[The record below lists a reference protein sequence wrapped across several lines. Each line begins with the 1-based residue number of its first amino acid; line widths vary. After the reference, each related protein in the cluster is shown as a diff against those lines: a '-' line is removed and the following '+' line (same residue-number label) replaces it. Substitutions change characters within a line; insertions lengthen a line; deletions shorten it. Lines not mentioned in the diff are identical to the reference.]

1 VSTTGTTEANNL
13 VEILL
18 VDDREENLLA
28 LEAVLHNPGYRLVKA
43 SSGDAALRY
52 LLDRSPAVILLDV
65 QMPGLDGFATASI
78 IKGSERTREIPIIFL
93 TALNKDEHY
102 VQRGYEHGAVDYL
115 YKPFDAHILRSKV
128 AVFADLHR
136 KTERLLVAERKLI
149 ENERRERERRFAEIE
164 LKNLRR
170 SQLEQR
176 RYRELVDGINHG
188 VVWAADARPF
198 AITFASPRVEA
209 LLGYPQQRWLKE
221 PRFWEN
227 HVHPHDRMLF
237 AEQLSSLVLDG
248 EPAGFEHRFI
258 KADGSV
264 VWLHTGMRLTSAGE
278 NGEREIRGLSVD
290 VTKLKEAE
298 RTLEQS
304 KLRSDLLAEVS
315 LLLSQPLDHAAP
327 LDGVAAV
334 IAARFG
340 AYVCIQG
347 FDPAGSLRTLAV
359 AHRDPVLHAQ
369 AQKVLP
375 RWTACTELPAPGF
388 FSNIKAG
395 ESGKLCFHLEQLSFV
410 DSLHLNSAFVF
421 PLVARGQRIGTL
433 LLGGDSEYQLNS
445 SDRALGEDL
454 SFRIAASLD
463 NACLYREAQK
473 AVRMRDEFLSIASH
487 ELKTPLTPLKIQTQ
501 QLLRLISKD
510 SLASVEPAR
519 VNRMLE
525 ISNRQIERLN
535 KLIEDLLDISR
546 ISTGKMG
553 LRIEEFDLMELLHD
567 MEQRFGGHLAA
578 SGCELRLAGPGS
590 VKVHWDSFRI
600 EQVLVNLLTN
610 ATKYAPGKPV
620 DFLVETSANGVQI
633 SVRDQGMGI
642 AHEDQDRIFQRFE
655 RAVSGTHFGGLGL
668 GLYISTQIA
677 EAHAGRLWVES
688 EVGIGSTFHLL
699 MPYASPGEQVHPAN
713 IDSGSGFIPATA
725 ALNAVGASVSA
736 LRAT

>member
-1 VSTTGTTEANNL
+1 MSQAASLELNDT

-28 LEAVLHNPGYRLVKA
+28 LEAVLQRPGYQLVKA
-43 SSGDAALRY
+43 GSGDAALRY
-52 LLDRSPAVILLDV
+52 LLAHSPAVILLDV

-102 VQRGYEHGAVDYL
+102 VQRGYDHGAVDYI

-136 KTERLLVAERKLI
+136 KNERLLVAERKVM
-149 ENERRERERRFAEIE
+149 ENERRERERRYAEME
-164 LKNLRR
+164 LKTLRR
-170 SQLEQR
+170 NQVEQR

-188 VVWAADARPF
+188 VVWAADAKRSLLSF
-198 AITFASPRVEA
+198 VSPRVEA
-209 LLGYPQQRWLKE
+209 LLGYPHDTWMRE
-221 PRFWEN
+221 PRFWES
-227 HVHPHDRMLF
+227 HVHPEDRALF
-237 AEQLSSLVLDG
+237 QGKLGSLILDG
-248 EPAGFEHRFI
+248 EAVGFEHRFI
-258 KADGSV
+258 KADGTV
-264 VWLHTGMRLTSAGE
+264 VWLHTGMRLTSVGE
-278 NGEREIRGLSVD
+278 QGEREIRGLSVD

-315 LLLSQPLDHAAP
+315 LLLAQSFEGGTSLNS
-327 LDGVAAV
+327 VASA
-334 IAARFG
+334 IAARFCP
-340 AYVCIQG
+340 YVCIQG
-347 FDPAGSLRTLAV
+347 FDGAGSLRTLAA
-359 AHRDPVLHAQ
+359 AHRDPALNNQVQRL
-369 AQKVLP
+369 LP
-375 RWTACTELPAPGF
+375 RWNACNELPAPGYF
-388 FSNIKAG
+388 PALSRADVA
-395 ESGKLCFHLEQLSFV
+395 KLCFHVEQLSFLEALPL
-410 DSLHLNSAFVF
+410 SSAIVY
-421 PLVARGQRIGTL
+421 PLMARGQRVGTL
-433 LLGGDSEYQLNS
+433 LLGAGEGSSFFPGDV
-445 SDRALGEDL
+445 AVGEDL
-454 SFRIAASLD
+454 SFRIATALD

-473 AVRMRDEFLSIASH
+473 AVRTRDEFLSIASH

-501 QLLRLISKD
+501 QLLRLISKQ
-510 SLASVEPAR
+510 SLASVEPGR

-553 LRIEEFDLMELLHD
+553 LRIEEFDLMDLLSD
-567 MEQRFGGHLAA
+567 LVQRFSGHLAA
-578 SGCELRLAGPGS
+578 SGCELRLHGPES
-590 VKVHWDSFRI
+590 VKVSWDSFRI

-620 DFLVETSANGVQI
+620 DFTVEARRDHVQI
-633 SVRDQGMGI
+633 AVRDEGMGI

-688 EVGIGSTFHLL
+688 ELGVGSTFHLEL
-699 MPYASPGEQVHPAN
+699 PYQSPGERAEPVGAAAAGLSP
-713 IDSGSGFIPATA
+713 FIPAA
-725 ALNAVGASVSA
+725 SA
-736 LRAT
+736 LKSS